1 MNQYRDKGV
10 VLRTYKL
17 GEADRIIVIMTQD
30 HGKVRAVAKGVRKTK
45 SKIGARLEVLSHV
58 EVLLYKGKDL
68 DTVNQVELIESS
80 APLHADLDR
89 LTQGLSM
96 LEAVDMIADDRQPSP
111 HLYRMLVGALN
122 ALAQKASPLVLAAF
136 YWKLLAAEGV
146 CPQMNR
152 CVTCNSEAPLVAFDM
167 IQGGVQCR
175 DCRTGV
181 SISPARFN
189 FCSRFWEGNLI
200 LLSLRQPR
208 RPLPKLLIWL
218 HNQWSTILNDVCVRS
233 RCSSGT
239 NERH

>member
-1 MNQYRDKGV
+1 MSQYRDKGV

-30 HGKVRAVAKGVRKTK
+30 HGKVRAVAKGIRKTK

-122 ALAQKASPLVLAAF
+122 ALAQQASPLVLAAF

-146 CPQMNR
+146 CPQMDK
-152 CVTCNSEAPLVAFDM
+152 CVSCSSDAPLVAFDM
-167 IQGGVQCR
+167 LQGGVQCR
-175 DCRTGV
+175 ECRTGV
-181 SISPARFN
+181 SISPAAVLLLQQVLGGQLN
-189 FCSRFWEGNLI
+189 FALAQAATPATAEITHLATQSMEHHVERR
-200 LLSLRQPR
+200 LR
-208 RPLPKLLIWL
+208 
-218 HNQWSTILNDVCVRS
+218 SVAMF
-233 RCSSGT
+233 
-239 NERH
+239 ERG